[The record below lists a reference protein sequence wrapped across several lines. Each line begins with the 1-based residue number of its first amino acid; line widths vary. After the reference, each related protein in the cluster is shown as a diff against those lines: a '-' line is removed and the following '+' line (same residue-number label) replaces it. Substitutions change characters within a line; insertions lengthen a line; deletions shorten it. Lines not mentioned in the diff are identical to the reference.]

1 MKNGILTGWLYAYG
15 WIQKSSHFQEYVPTE
30 SGKEIGIIAKNFIR
44 NNFNHT
50 ICIYTEQ
57 AQQYIFDHI
66 NDIIEFNLSE
76 N

>member
-1 MKNGILTGWLYAYG
+1 MHEPTHSEKRTGRKTVYFS
-15 WIQKSSHFQEYVPTE
+15 QR
-30 SGKEIGIIAKNFIR
+30 IGIIVKNFVR